1 MLAIAEFSKDAVI
14 SDSAGSAPARDGS
27 DEALIKAIAAGDRR
41 AMQVLYARHHA
52 RVYRFV
58 LRLTNDTSLAEDLVS
73 EVFFGVWRHAKGF
86 QGKSQV
92 STWIM
97 AIARHKALS
106 ARKHRPVETLSDD
119 LANAIVD
126 PADDAETM
134 VHLQH
139 RSAIIHQCL
148 SQLSSAHREVIDLVY
163 YHDKTVEEVA
173 EIIQVPKN
181 TVKTRMF
188 YARKCLG
195 KLLEASGYFGGDV
208 GSKTLH

>member
-1 MLAIAEFSKDAVI
+1 MLAITEFSKHAVT
-14 SDSAGSAPARDGS
+14 SDLAGSVPARDSS
-27 DEALIKAIAAGDRR
+27 DEALIRAIAAGDRR

-58 LRLTNDTSLAEDLVS
+58 LRLTNDKSLAEDLVS

-86 QGKSQV
+86 EKKSQV

-106 ARKHRPVETLSDD
+106 ARKPRPDETLSDD

-126 PADDAETM
+126 PADDAETK
-134 VHLQH
+134 VHLQV
-139 RSAIIHQCL
+139 RSAIVRQCL
-148 SQLSSAHREVIDLVY
+148 SQLSSDHREVIDLVY

-188 YARKCLG
+188 YARKYLG
-195 KLLEASGYFGGDV
+195 KLLEASGCFDDDIR
-208 GSKTLH
+208 SKTLH